1 MSVPRDHRLRKHSDF
16 ELVYASG
23 KRHFSSLLT
32 AFYLPRAERSETDV
46 ADSSTSGARVGVT
59 VGRQMGKAV
68 GRNRIKRRLRE
79 AVAKSLHLLEVPV
92 DVVIN
97 PKKSAK
103 EADFQLLCAE
113 VERAFV
119 AIVGKLSAS
128 RPNKEQASKGN
139 TNVNTRARAP
149 SADAQDRSGSRLDR
163 SR

>member
-32 AFYLPRAERSETDV
+32 AFYLPRVGRPDTDV
-46 ADSSTSGARVGVT
+46 ADSPASGARVGFT

-68 GRNRIKRRLRE
+68 ARNRIKRRLRE
-79 AVAKSLHLLEVPV
+79 AVGKNLHVLEVPV

-103 EADFQLLCAE
+103 EVDFQVLCAE
-113 VERAFV
+113 VERAFA
-119 AIVGKLSAS
+119 AITGKLSACGAG
-128 RPNKEQASKGN
+128 KQAAAPGSK
-139 TNVNTRARAP
+139 
-149 SADAQDRSGSRLDR
+149 
-163 SR
+163 